1 MAVTCEDIL
10 EIDTCRKMKFIS
22 GKNGLKRVVSW
33 PYIKAIDNLSEWL
46 YGDEMVFILN
56 EQGNYKEEAVKGYLN
71 EAEKA
76 NISAIVLLVDTEHTY
91 EITEEAKRMS
101 EEYSVTIFTLP
112 YNQRLIDI
120 TRDISRLIMQ
130 DQIATKSISFDEDET
145 ILSML
150 LNGKQNEEILFHCFR
165 KLQPLKDTDRV
176 MKSELV
182 KTLYMFLENGN
193 DAARTSEKLFIH
205 RNTMNGRMKKINSLL
220 GTNMNDPKVR
230 TEYMNVF
237 QTLIYMGMEVF

>member
-10 EIDTCRKMKFIS
+10 EIDTCRRMKLIS
-22 GKNGLKRVVSW
+22 GKNGLKRVISW
-33 PYIKAIDNLSEWL
+33 PYIKTTDNLAEWL

-56 EQGNYKEEAVKGYLN
+56 EQKSCSAEEVKKYLKEAQKV
-71 EAEKA
+71 
-76 NISAIVLLVDTEHTY
+76 NISAMVFLVDMEHVY
-91 EITEEAKRMS
+91 EITEEVKRMS
-101 EEYSVTIFTLP
+101 EKFSISLFTLP

-120 TRDISRLIMQ
+120 MRDIAKMIMK
-130 DQIATKSISFDEDET
+130 DQIATKNISENEEET
-145 ILSML
+145 VLSML
-150 LNGKQNEEILFHCFR
+150 LKGKKDEEILFHCFR

-176 MKSELV
+176 TNSELV
-182 KTLYMFLENGN
+182 KTLYMFLKNGN

-220 GTNMNDPKVR
+220 DTNMNDPKVR

-237 QTLIYMGMEVF
+237 QTLKYMGMEVF